1 MSKSMSY
8 QIAIPTGK
16 LYIVATPIGNLDDMS
31 FRAISTLKDVN
42 LILAEDTRHAN
53 ILLQHFQISTS
64 CESFHAHNEQK
75 KTERYINML
84 QKGIQIALISDAGTP
99 LISDPGYPLVQ
110 QARQLG
116 IHVTPIPGPSAII
129 CALSA
134 AGLPTDNFSFHGFP
148 PAKASARIQFFK
160 ALKYRQETV
169 VFYEST
175 HRILDCLDDAQTVYG
190 ENQHMV
196 LAKELTKSYEHFES
210 ATISDVMA
218 WLKADLHR
226 CKGEFV
232 CIFPPQPPQETDDSE
247 TLRILK
253 ILLEELSTKQ
263 AISIAQKMTGVN
275 KNKIYNM
282 AIKLQNT

>member
-1 MSKSMSY
+1 MSFQS
-8 QIAIPTGK
+8 AISTGK

-99 LISDPGYPLVQ
+99 LINDPGYPLVQ

-116 IHVTPIPGPSAII
+116 IQVIPIPGPSAII

-134 AGLPTDNFSFHGFP
+134 AGLPTDSFSFHGFP
-148 PAKASARIQFFK
+148 PAKSSARVQFFK
-160 ALKYRQETV
+160 NLQHRQDTV

-175 HRILDCLDDAQTVYG
+175 HRILDCLNDAQKVYG
-190 ENQHMV
+190 EDQHMV

-210 ATISDVMA
+210 ATIPLVMA
-218 WLKADLHR
+218 WLQADPNR

-232 CIFPPQPPQETDDSE
+232 CIIPPQPAPETDDSE
-247 TLRILK
+247 TLRTLK

-263 AISIAQKMTGVN
+263 ATSITQKLTGEN
-275 KNKIYNM
+275 KNKIYDL